1 MAHASKIPSFK
12 PDADWYDD
20 WPYGTDTLVQ
30 AQAELA
36 GSGAAQ
42 GLNSF
47 LATLIVDTTS
57 HAASGAGTYYQ
68 GGYVVH
74 AVPSVDGSPL
84 VVTLGSAGEDGF
96 DSLHDAADSLVA
108 ALRAA
113 GGEIS
118 LTWQALP
125 ATKVGS

>member
-1 MAHASKIPSFK
+1 MTKRDRGVSPMSSVLCISLTMSFSRPFGPATLLGIDHPKTVKEQAAMAHASKIPSFK

-57 HAASGAGTYYQ
+57 HAASGVGTYYR
-68 GGYVVH
+68 GG
-74 AVPSVDGSPL
+74 
-84 VVTLGSAGEDGF
+84 
-96 DSLHDAADSLVA
+96 
-108 ALRAA
+108 
-113 GGEIS
+113 
-118 LTWQALP
+118 
-125 ATKVGS
+125 